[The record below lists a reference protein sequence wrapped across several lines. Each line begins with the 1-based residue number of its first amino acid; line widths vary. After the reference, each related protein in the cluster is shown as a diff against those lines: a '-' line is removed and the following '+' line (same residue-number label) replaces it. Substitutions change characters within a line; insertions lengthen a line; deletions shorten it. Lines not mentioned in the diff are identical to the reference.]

1 MPPVNSPISGQS
13 RRPNTQKFSW
23 LLDDNDESGIF
34 GEVIFSYRVFILV
47 FTCLQLF
54 ENISLDP
61 AKVVLVVLVQTDQSG
76 FDADHLQIAASCNTL
91 QYFLIICNT
100 L

>member
-1 MPPVNSPISGQS
+1 MSPVNSPISGLS
-13 RRPNTQKFSW
+13 RTQNTKKFSW

-61 AKVVLVVLVQTDQSG
+61 AKVVLLVVLVQTDQSG
-76 FDADHLQIAASCNTL
+76 FDANHLQIAAS
-91 QYFLIICNT
+91 
-100 L
+100 